1 MNLFYVIVVY
11 NCSKTNDLG
20 TLSPVS
26 TEARIGAMLPENMG
40 EIMKTIVKRKLHIL
54 PQVNPR
60 KSKFWTQCIL
70 TKFA

>member
-1 MNLFYVIVVY
+1 MNLFCVIVVY
-11 NCSKTNDLG
+11 NCSKIIELG

-54 PQVNPR
+54 PQVNP
-60 KSKFWTQCIL
+60 
-70 TKFA
+70 